1 MNYIKSSFA
10 AIFASIIVA
19 MFLLCLIS
27 AVQIVN
33 ANGFQSNLTAREKQ
47 KSAFNTMQREES
59 SEKPPDV
66 SFTIRLTEGKAIS
79 AG

>member
-1 MNYIKSSFA
+1 
-10 AIFASIIVA
+10 

-59 SEKPPDV
+59 SENPPDV

-79 AG
+79 AGWDHPTWIGLCQRSAEDL